1 MANYNSSSKDNIS
14 NNRAGLIKKN
24 TFSTRIDKKVLD
36 RFWVVGIVEGDG
48 CFTYSESSGA
58 MFIVRQANP
67 LVLYMLQSYFGFGS
81 VFLRSDGY
89 WSYSVHR
96 KRDLEALINFFN
108 GKIFLQKRVIQFS
121 NWVRAFN
128 RHYGTSYTPRTSPAQ
143 LSLNNG
149 WLCGF
154 RDRDGSFGLYL
165 GTCTDNGT

>member
-36 RFWVVGIVEGDG
+36 RFWVVGFVEGDG

-67 LVLYMLQSYFGFGS
+67 QVLYMLPPYYVG
-81 VFLRSDGY
+81 R
-89 WSYSVHR
+89 
-96 KRDLEALINFFN
+96 
-108 GKIFLQKRVIQFS
+108 QKRVIQFY

-165 GTCTDNGT
+165 GTRTDNGT